1 MERTHSMTVGKRAVS
16 VRELTVAEVVGI
28 VEGTADMPEGILWL
42 DHMLT
47 GPIDS
52 ALTLFCTDL
61 EQEEL
66 KIMYPDEAQAVAD
79 KVGEMN
85 PFFVRLLGKIRAKAE
100 ELTQSAS

>member
-1 MERTHSMTVGKRAVS
+1 MERTHSLTVGKRAVS
-16 VRELTVAEVVGI
+16 VSELTVAEVVGI

-52 ALTLFCTDL
+52 ALTLYCTDL
-61 EQEEL
+61 ELEEL
-66 KIMYPDEAQAVAD
+66 KSMYPDEVQTVAD

-100 ELTQSAS
+100 ELTRSAS

>member
-1 MERTHSMTVGKRAVS
+1 MERTQSLKVGKRAVS
-16 VRELTVAEVVGI
+16 VRELTVADVVGI

-52 ALTLFCTDL
+52 TLTLYCTDL
-61 EQEEL
+61 GQEEL
-66 KIMYPDEAQAVAD
+66 INMYPDEVQTVAD

-100 ELTQSAS
+100 ELTRSAS